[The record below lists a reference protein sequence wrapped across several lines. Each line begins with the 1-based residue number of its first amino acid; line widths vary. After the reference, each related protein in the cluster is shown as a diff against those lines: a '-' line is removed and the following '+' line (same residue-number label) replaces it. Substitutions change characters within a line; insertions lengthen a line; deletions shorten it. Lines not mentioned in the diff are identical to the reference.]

1 MPTISELLD
10 QFTAIL
16 ASVPVLPEKF
26 YQVDLEND
34 TTVFIHGPEK
44 RVTTE
49 PLAPVSCTI
58 RTTTLALEQLLKRP
72 DTAVLLLMKK
82 ELVVDPMSDA
92 LELAVAL
99 KSALKSD
106 A

>member
-1 MPTISELLD
+1 MPTTSELLD
-10 QFTAIL
+10 QFSTIL
-16 ASVPVLPEKF
+16 ASVPALPEKF
-26 YQVDLEND
+26 YRVDLGDD
-34 TTVFIHGPEK
+34 TIFIHGPEK

-49 PLAPVSCTI
+49 PLTPVSCTI
-58 RTTTLALEQLLKRP
+58 KTSTLALEQLLKRP

-82 ELVVDPMSDA
+82 ELVVEPMSDA